1 MAETKVPYQ
10 VDGRQFEGMIVHD
23 DGVKAKRPVV
33 FMQPDWKG
41 VCADTIAQARIVAG
55 KDYVV
60 LMADMFGAGYGD
72 KPKTREQLAAGM
84 RAVHDDLAFTL
95 ACGGKAYDA
104 LLSEASRLG
113 LVDATKRAA
122 IGYCA
127 GGGFALEQARAG
139 ADFKAVVVLHVTNPN
154 PVVAGTPC
162 NIMGRVLAI
171 HGSADPV
178 TPKPMMDA
186 FEQELTNAKV
196 DWQVMMFGG
205 AVHSFCDPTA
215 NAGPT
220 RYDEKLCRKSYM
232 LMLLRRDAVGAARPC
247 FASVRWAALR
257 RRRVRGRSGRPKPS
271 RHNVSGITEAR
282 AGDRYTSRVSNP
294 EVRHASCRFIVVG
307 MRLVR
312 ARAHCAGQVAG
323 HATARAGLRAGRLRP
338 RRRVG
343 WHARSRRDPPAHR
356 LSYPHHRWRNHRD
369 HGQRRPGG
377 DRHPGLRR
385 QP

>member
-1 MAETKVPYQ
+1 MAETMVPYQ
-10 VDGRQFEGMIVHD
+10 VNGRQFEGMIVHD
-23 DGVKAKRPVV
+23 DGVQAKRPAI

-84 RAVHDDLAFTL
+84 RAVHDDLAFTI
-95 ACGGKAYDA
+95 ACGGKACDT
-104 LLSEASRLG
+104 LLAEAGKRG
-113 LVDATKRAA
+113 LVDAAKTAA

-139 ADFKAVVVLHVTNPN
+139 ADFKAVVVFHVTNPN
-154 PVVAGTPC
+154 PVVPGTPLQHQ
-162 NIMGRVLAI
+162 GRVLAI

-186 FEQELTNAKV
+186 FEEELTKAKV

-232 LMLLRRDAVGAARPC
+232 LMRDF
-247 FASVRWAALR
+247 FAETL
-257 RRRVRGRSGRPKPS
+257 
-271 RHNVSGITEAR
+271 
-282 AGDRYTSRVSNP
+282 
-294 EVRHASCRFIVVG
+294 
-307 MRLVR
+307 
-312 ARAHCAGQVAG
+312 
-323 HATARAGLRAGRLRP
+323 
-338 RRRVG
+338 
-343 WHARSRRDPPAHR
+343 
-356 LSYPHHRWRNHRD
+356 
-369 HGQRRPGG
+369 
-377 DRHPGLRR
+377 
-385 QP
+385 

>member
-23 DGVKAKRPVV
+23 DGVKAKRPIV

-41 VCADTIAQARIVAG
+41 VCADTIVQARIVAG

-95 ACGGKAYDA
+95 ACGSKAYDA

-162 NIMGRVLAI
+162 NIKGRVLAI

-232 LMLLRRDAVGAARPC
+232 LMRDF
-247 FASVRWAALR
+247 FAETL
-257 RRRVRGRSGRPKPS
+257 
-271 RHNVSGITEAR
+271 
-282 AGDRYTSRVSNP
+282 
-294 EVRHASCRFIVVG
+294 
-307 MRLVR
+307 
-312 ARAHCAGQVAG
+312 
-323 HATARAGLRAGRLRP
+323 
-338 RRRVG
+338 
-343 WHARSRRDPPAHR
+343 
-356 LSYPHHRWRNHRD
+356 
-369 HGQRRPGG
+369 
-377 DRHPGLRR
+377 
-385 QP
+385 